1 MLSGVEGVRIMY
13 IKATHQ
19 LRCKTRSHCTC
30 LLYRRICTGGSVQTA
45 SCTEAS
51 VQDMYRRSVQAVCT
65 DAVYSVQAL
74 CTEKS
79 LYNDDATGALYR
91 SSVQRIGSNSFC
103 TCIYVQVLAILYRA
117 PVQIACT
124 KASVQRFSLLFF
136 L

>member
-1 MLSGVEGVRIMY
+1 MLSGAEGVRIMY

-30 LLYRRICTGGSVQTA
+30 LLYRRIRTDITLYRRFCT
-45 SCTEAS
+45 
-51 VQDMYRRSVQAVCT
+51 DMYRRSVQAFCT

-91 SSVQRIGSNSFC
+91 SSVQRICSNSFC

-117 PVQIACT
+117 PVQTACT